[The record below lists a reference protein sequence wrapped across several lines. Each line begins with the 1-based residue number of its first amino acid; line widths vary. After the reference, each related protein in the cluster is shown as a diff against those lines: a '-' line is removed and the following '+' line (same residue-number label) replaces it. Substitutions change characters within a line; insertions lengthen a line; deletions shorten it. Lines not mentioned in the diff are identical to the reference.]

1 MRKGDGLDPTVI
13 ARLQSSLDSLTD
25 DEESRAHF
33 SAVFYT
39 GLFAEHPLYRSLFPA
54 GMESQGHRFFRAIE
68 FVVKN
73 LPQHRRIRK
82 FLTQLGRDHRR
93 YGVERE
99 HYEAAGVALERAVRS
114 MYGTSAHSRYKW
126 TPELDEAWSQ
136 FTDLVVSTMADGA
149 ESDTTPALWGAT
161 VVSHERVLDDLAI
174 VRLEADPPIPYG
186 AGQYVGV
193 QIPQRPKM
201 WRYYSPAIPTN
212 PFGQLEFHI
221 RKVSGGW
228 VSPAIV
234 SETNVGD
241 RWVMSTPLGGLEVDF
256 TSDRDVLMIGSGTGI
271 APLRAQ
277 VMEMSQRANNP
288 RVHLF
293 VGGRYPCDLYD
304 LETLWHISLSN
315 PWLTVVPVSEEP
327 ENPWWH
333 NGPVLEPPFGM
344 HSRLIGPIGK
354 VVAQFGSWA
363 DRQVQ
368 ISGSPSMIKT
378 TVYALRA
385 GGTPLDQIRHDPLY

>member
-1 MRKGDGLDPTVI
+1 MDPEVI
-13 ARLQSSLDSLTD
+13 SRLQSSLDFLAD
-25 DEESRAHF
+25 DEAGRAQFSTQFYNTLFSR
-33 SAVFYT
+33 
-39 GLFAEHPLYRSLFPA
+39 HPLYRSMFPA
-54 GMESQGHRFFRAIE
+54 AMDTQGRRFFTAVAYVIE
-68 FVVKN
+68 N
-73 LPQHRRIRK
+73 LAQHRRMRK

-99 HYEAAGVALERAVRS
+99 HYEAAGTALRHAVRS
-114 MYGTSAHSRYKW
+114 MYGTGTHSRNSW
-126 TPELDEAWSQ
+126 TPELADAWSE
-136 FTDLVVSTMADGA
+136 FADFLVGTLADGA
-149 ESDTTPALWGAT
+149 ESDTSPAVWGGT
-161 VVSHERVLDDLAI
+161 VVSHERILKDLAI
-174 VRLEADPPIPYG
+174 VRLETDEPIPYG

-201 WRYYSPAIPTN
+201 WRYFSPAIPTN
-212 PFGQLEFHI
+212 PFGQLEFHV

-234 SETNVGD
+234 GETNVGD
-241 RWVMSTPLGGLEVDF
+241 RWVISTPLGGLEVDY
-256 TSDRDVLMIGSGTGI
+256 TNDRDVLMIGSGSGI

-277 VMEMSQRANNP
+277 VMEMSQRSDNP

-293 VGGRYPCDLYD
+293 VSGRYPCDLYD
-304 LETLWHISLSN
+304 LETLWHVSLSN
-315 PWLTVVPVSEEP
+315 PWLTVVPVSEES

-333 NGPVLEPPFGM
+333 TGPPLEAPFGM
-344 HSRLIGPIGK
+344 HSRLTGPIGK

-368 ISGSPSMIKT
+368 ISGSPSMVKT

-385 GGTPLDQIRHDPLY
+385 GGTPLDQIQHDPLG